1 MSNFYRILKQRRNI
15 FYIVIMVFCYIS
27 LLVLY
32 PVFGTDAFKIT
43 LIPVIFGSLFFGF
56 KVGILSML
64 LIDIFLFGY
73 LHYIGITFNSY
84 ISVYVTGQIIQVL
97 VVVMFSTLAKM
108 NTRIVTLNE
117 DLKQSSLNDS
127 LPGLHN
133 RRYYSEVVT
142 EMISN
147 FTEEVTNSHVWKR
160 EPNIRNKVMG
170 ICMIDIDHF
179 KKINDEFGHK
189 AGDVVLQEV
198 STIMKSLLRFDDI
211 VIRWGG
217 EEFVILLNRTQIEY
231 IPEFL
236 KLLKTSIS
244 NRPISVGKDQ
254 SVKIT
259 VSGGCMVYPF
269 YKDNPGQLSFE
280 ESLEIADMLLYHAKK
295 TGRNRLIMPNRFDT
309 PLRYDQFKTMLN
321 AIDKEE
327 SQIIKQNLEIV

>member
-1 MSNFYRILKQRRNI
+1 MTNIYKLLKRRRII
-15 FYIVIMVFCYIS
+15 VYICMMVFCYVS
-27 LLVLY
+27 MLLLY
-32 PVFGTDAFKIT
+32 PVFGSDAFKLT

-56 KVGILSML
+56 KVGILSMI

-73 LHYIGITFNSY
+73 LHYNGITFSSY
-84 ISVYVTGQIIQVL
+84 VSVYATGQIIQVL
-97 VVVMFSTLAKM
+97 VVIMFSTLAKM
-108 NTRIVTLNE
+108 NSRIVNLNE
-117 DLKQSSLNDS
+117 ELKQSSLNDS
-127 LPGLHN
+127 LTGLHN

-147 FTEEVTNSHVWKR
+147 FTEEMTNSLVWKR

-198 STIMKSLLRFDDI
+198 STIMKGLLRFDDI

-231 IPEFL
+231 IPQFL
-236 KLLKTSIS
+236 QLLKTSIS
-244 NRPISVGKDQ
+244 NHRFFVGNGQ
-254 SVKIT
+254 SVTIT

-269 YKDNPGQLSFE
+269 YKDNPCQLLFE
-280 ESLEIADMLLYHAKK
+280 ESLDIADMLLYHAKRS
-295 TGRNRLIMPNRFDT
+295 GRDRLILLHRFQ
-309 PLRYDQFKTMLN
+309 PLQRYDQFKKMLN
-321 AIDKEE
+321 DIDEE
-327 SQIIKQNLEIV
+327 DSRIIKENLEVI

>member
-27 LLVLY
+27 ILVLY
-32 PVFGTDAFKIT
+32 PVFGNDAFKIT

-56 KVGILSML
+56 TVGILSML
-64 LIDIFLFGY
+64 LIDVFLFGY
-73 LHYIGITFNSY
+73 LHYIGIAFDSY

-127 LPGLHN
+127 LTGLHN

-147 FTEEVTNSHVWKR
+147 FTEEVTNSLVWKR
-160 EPNIRNKVMG
+160 EPSIRNKVIG

-198 STIMKSLLRFDDI
+198 STIMKGLLRFDDI

-217 EEFVILLNRTQIEY
+217 EEFVLLLNRTQIEY
-231 IPEFL
+231 IPQFL

-244 NRPISVGKDQ
+244 NHSIPVGKDQ
-254 SVKIT
+254 RVSIT
-259 VSGGCMVYPF
+259 VSGGCVVYPF
-269 YKDNPGQLSFE
+269 YKDTPRQLSFE
-280 ESLEIADMLLYHAKK
+280 ESLDIADMLLYHAKK
-295 TGRNRLIMPNRFDT
+295 TGRDRLILLHRFQ
-309 PLRYDQFKTMLN
+309 PLLRFDQFKKMLN
-321 AIDKEE
+321 ALDEEEARILKE
-327 SQIIKQNLEIV
+327 NLEVI